1 MADKLV
7 TIYEDP
13 ITRRIEEG
21 RARLIRKVAI
31 INDDGYEQWE
41 VNFGDGYGV
50 LTRTIHISQRTSQHS
65 RT

>member
-31 INDDGYEQWE
+31 INDDGYEQWD
-41 VNFGDGYGV
+41 VSFDDGYGV
-50 LTRTIHISQRTSQHS
+50 LTRTIHVSQREG
-65 RT
+65 

>member
-31 INDDGYEQWE
+31 INDDGYEQWD
-41 VNFGDGYGV
+41 VDFNDGFGLV
-50 LTRTIHISQRTSQHS
+50 TRTIHASQRKY
-65 RT
+65 